1 MQCQDED
8 SGGGGSDDHNNDDD
22 DYDDDDYG
30 EEGFDDEVYDD
41 DDDSEILTGS
51 SSDPEPVVP
60 QPTCHRSLELRLK
73 SYSFEIFQAE
83 VDHYDSVGTPIEK
96 FTFGYTSINSVM
108 KMYQMLKYCKRCLFC

>member
-1 MQCQDED
+1 MIQNQCQDE
-8 SGGGGSDDHNNDDD
+8 
-22 DYDDDDYG
+22 DDDYG

-73 SYSFEIFQAE
+73 SYSFEMFQAE
-83 VDHYDSVGTPIEK
+83 DDHYDSVGTPIEK

-108 KMYQMLKYCKRCLFC
+108 TMYQMLKYCKRCLFC

>member
-1 MQCQDED
+1 MIQNQCQDE
-8 SGGGGSDDHNNDDD
+8 
-22 DYDDDDYG
+22 DDDYG

-73 SYSFEIFQAE
+73 SYSFEMFQAE
-83 VDHYDSVGTPIEK
+83 DDHYIFYWDQV
-96 FTFGYTSINSVM
+96 
-108 KMYQMLKYCKRCLFC
+108 

>member
-22 DYDDDDYG
+22 DYDDNDSDDDDYG

-96 FTFGYTSINSVM
+96 FTKVSTL
-108 KMYQMLKYCKRCLFC
+108 Q